1 MSYEV
6 LLTLHI
12 GSVILLL
19 GVGGGSAFYK
29 FMADRSNNLEV
40 ILHTNKIVVLVD
52 WLFTT
57 PSVIIQPITGIMLA
71 NLMNIPLTTPWLLI
85 SIVLYLVAI
94 ILWIMAVYLQIKM
107 KEMAIKA
114 KKEKSDLGSSYSRFV
129 RTWIILGIF
138 SFFAMLGIF
147 ILMIVKNTIEI

>member
-6 LLTLHI
+6 LLAIHI

-40 ILHTNKIVVLVD
+40 ILHTNKTVVLVD

-57 PSVIIQPITGIMLA
+57 PSVILQPITGIMLA
-71 NLMNIPLTTPWLLI
+71 NLMRMPLTTPWILA
-85 SIVLYLVAI
+85 SIILYALSI
-94 ILWIMAVYLQIKM
+94 ILWIVAVYLQIKM
-107 KEMAIKA
+107 KIMAIQA
-114 KKEKSDLGSSYSRFV
+114 KKEKLSLDDTYAIYV
-129 RTWIILGIF
+129 KWWIILGF
-138 SFFAMLGIF
+138 LSFFSMVSIF
-147 ILMIVKNTIEI
+147 ILMIFKP

>member
-6 LLTLHI
+6 LLAIHI

-40 ILHTNKIVVLVD
+40 ILHTNKTVVLVD

-57 PSVIIQPITGIMLA
+57 PSVILQPITGIMLA
-71 NLMNIPLTTPWLLI
+71 NLMRMPLTTPWILA
-85 SIVLYLVAI
+85 SIILYALSI
-94 ILWIMAVYLQIKM
+94 ILWIVAVYLQIRM
-107 KEMAIKA
+107 KIMAIQA
-114 KKEKSDLGSSYSRFV
+114 KKEKLSLDDTYAIYV
-129 RTWIILGIF
+129 KWWIILGF
-138 SFFAMLGIF
+138 LSFFSMVSIF
-147 ILMIVKNTIEI
+147 ILMIFKP

>member
-6 LLTLHI
+6 LLTIHI

-40 ILHTNKIVVLVD
+40 ILHTNKTVVLVD

-57 PSVIIQPITGIMLA
+57 PSVILQPITGIMLV
-71 NLMNIPLTTPWLLI
+71 NLMEIPLTTSWVLA
-85 SIVLYLVAI
+85 SIILYTLAI
-94 ILWIMAVYLQIKM
+94 ILWIIAVYLQIKM
-107 KEMAIKA
+107 KTMAEKA
-114 KKEKSDLGSSYSRFV
+114 KKEKLYLDDNYTIYV
-129 RTWIILGIF
+129 KQWTILGF
-138 SFFAMLGIF
+138 LSFFAMMSIF
-147 ILMIVKNTIEI
+147 ILMIFKP